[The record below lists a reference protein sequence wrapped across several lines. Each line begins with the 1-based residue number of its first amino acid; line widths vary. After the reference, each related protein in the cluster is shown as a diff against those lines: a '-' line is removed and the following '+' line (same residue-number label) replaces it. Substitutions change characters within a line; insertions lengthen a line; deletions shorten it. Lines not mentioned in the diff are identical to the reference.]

1 MNYRFLNKNNILSA
15 LLCLASVALPGIA
28 HAVDDDVDGIDD
40 SIDNCPTIKN
50 PDQKNWDGDTWILNN
65 PDTGGDACDE
75 DDDNDGYK
83 DTVDLFPH
91 NAAEWADN
99 DKDGI
104 GDNADPD
111 DDNDGVLDFND
122 PKTGKND
129 NCPLIANKDQLNTDG
144 DGMGNVCDDD
154 DDNDGYP
161 DISDAF
167 PLDKKEWSD
176 RDGDGN
182 GDNADIDND
191 NDSIPDDED
200 DDDDSDLKKDNVDN
214 CKWIKNFDLLNTDD
228 DGMGDAC
235 DDDDDNDGYKDI
247 VDAFPKN
254 AKQWKDSDGDSV
266 GDNNSTTT
274 PADPAGDIF
283 PSDPSEW
290 ADHDND
296 TVGNNRDPDD
306 DNDGIPDRIE
316 QITKRYNTSNELIDE
331 LNPLNDNDAVK
342 DMDDDSHSNLAEYHA
357 GSSLTST
364 IDTPLTRP
372 PRQYKIITNRG
383 ITGDS
388 LGSSVAISGN
398 TVAAGAPN
406 GYIVSNNNQ
415 LASQRGG
422 AHLFTTS
429 DGGATWQQSAKIIP
443 TSSAHTRLGK
453 AVALANGGTDL
464 LLSADG
470 TNNAGIVFI
479 YTLSAGVWAS
489 TQTLTA
495 ADSGTSS
502 NNNQGFGNSIAISG
516 DTALISAPGTNTSGN
531 FSGAVYI
538 YVRNASSNLWEY
550 KATLKGNDTTT
561 QNFFGSSIALEGGRA
576 VVGASGVSNRGANSG
591 KVYVFEG
598 SGASWSQTASFQDDD
613 TGAGHYFGSSVAL
626 SGDTVNPPDTLVVG
640 AIGVSGTGANS
651 GAAYVFKL
659 GSGVWTPQPILTA
672 PASDAAAQ
680 LFFGYSTLMI
690 DNQTL
695 MVGTPYAN
703 SRGKSSTGGVYIYR
717 LNGGNWLFNGKM
729 QSHDRQSGDSYG
741 ISLAYATP
749 TLIVGAPGV
758 DDNGDGAGA
767 AYSVNLTGIAA
778 DNETDISNV
787 TGDTIAD
794 AFDNCLGLSNS
805 DQANLDGDD
814 KGDACDDDID
824 GDGALNGADAFP
836 LDSNERL
843 DKDGDGMGDNIDPD
857 ADADGIPDRIE
868 VALGLNPLDPADA
881 LLNPDGDKDSN
892 GNDYTNLAEYLAGTD
907 INSAADNPGLLK
919 ATYQKLISK
928 DGTLNDN
935 FGSSA
940 AIAGDYAIIGAVNGK
955 KNGVSSGAAY
965 IFEKDGAGNW
975 SQKAKL
981 VASDAT
987 NLAKFGS
994 SVAIFGN
1001 VAVVGAPGVSHGV
1014 YINAG
1019 AVYIFQR
1026 DGSGNWSEI
1035 KKLTA
1040 DDAATN
1046 HAFGSSVAINSSS
1059 RVVVGAP
1066 GAHKNSSVTNTG
1078 ALYLFN
1084 FDGSNWQQQSK
1095 LTAFDS
1101 KSGDGF
1107 GTSVAVSGDLVMAG
1121 APLAD
1126 SINYAT
1132 GAVYLFRHDGG
1143 GSWSEKRKLVASNG
1157 LKGDRFGSSIAFGTL
1172 IQTVATI
1179 PTYFGTLAVGA
1190 PGRGDNGANAGAVYA
1205 FNYRSTGNFND
1216 DSRWLQESS
1225 HFKARDGMLLDGL
1238 AGSVALT
1245 FTVDGDGK
1253 RSATIVA
1260 GAKLRDSKQVDSGAV
1275 YLFTQTS
1282 GNSWVQQTP
1291 LTSSSSRSYD
1301 SFGSSVA
1308 INSGKQLLIGANG
1321 SDDNDFD
1328 AGAAFIVGY
1337 SDADNPDEI
1346 DPAITNPAT
1355 SNKRPDGIYTAFD
1368 NCPVIFNPDQLN
1380 NDQNFT
1386 NGDNLGDA
1394 CDDDDDNDGVKDV
1407 DDAFPLDPR
1416 EWLDTDGDGIGNNS
1430 DDDDDNDGIPD
1441 TVEIATATK
1450 PLVNDAHEDKDGDG
1464 LSNLKEFQLG
1474 TGINKPD
1481 SDDDTFNDGVED
1493 YYGTSP
1499 NNQGITPVSIISKS
1513 PLKPVIKPIASPLPL
1528 TTRSFDTEPF
1538 GDTGNNDRD
1547 KQEIIENP
1555 ANSQKDY
1562 LTESD
1567 WEINSFIT
1575 FSDSG
1580 RILRRNLRGITSA
1593 ADEIK
1598 VRKLTIAD
1606 GILLPGGRY
1615 WIRTRHRDGTYW
1627 SLWSDPVEINVSTEG
1642 SHDSDKNGVDD
1653 RYDAGLGFDVD
1664 GNGTVDPETIEPAI
1678 IKLRNAGDNSIIGIQ
1693 LSSGARFSQLTAIP
1707 FSALPARHAANGRM
1721 PYGLINFRIEDL
1733 VSTDTSPAQVTIS
1746 FYLPTA
1752 PDATGRWY
1760 KYNPSDDTLTDMTTR
1775 VEIIDKKVNLTLKD
1789 GEEFDADGV
1798 VNGVVVDPSGLY
1810 FLLTDEE
1817 KLSGYKAG
1825 ALSPLLL
1832 LGLLLCWPLRRLG
1845 RKKQG

>member
-1 MNYRFLNKNNILSA
+1 MKYRFLNKNNILSA

-28 HAVDDDVDGIDD
+28 HAADSDGDGIDD
-40 SIDNCPTIKN
+40 SIDNCPIKN

-75 DDDNDGYK
+75 DDDNDGHK

-129 NCPLIANKDQLNTDG
+129 NCPLIANKDQLDTDG
-144 DGMGNVCDDD
+144 DGIGNVCDDD

-161 DISDAF
+161 DINDAF
-167 PLDKKEWSD
+167 PLDKDEWSD
-176 RDGDGN
+176 RDGDGI
-182 GDNADIDND
+182 GDNTDIDND
-191 NDSIPDDED
+191 NDGIPDDDDPD
-200 DDDDSDLKKDNVDN
+200 DDNDGVLDVADPVTLKDDN
-214 CKWIKNFDLLNTDD
+214 CRFITNKDQLDTDG
-228 DGMGDAC
+228 DGIGDAC
-235 DDDDDNDGYKDI
+235 DGDDDNDGYLDI
-247 VDAFPKN
+247 NDAFPKN
-254 AKQWKDSDGDSV
+254 AKQWIDSDGDGV
-266 GDNNSTTT
+266 GDNNSTTI
-274 PADPAGDIF
+274 PADPLGDAF
-283 PSDPSEW
+283 PDDPNEW
-290 ADHDND
+290 ADND
-296 TVGNNRDPDD
+296 SDTIGDNRDPDD

-316 QITKRYNTSNELIDE
+316 LATKRYNASNVLIGELD
-331 LNPLNDNDAVK
+331 PLDNSDAAK
-342 DMDDDSHSNLAEYHA
+342 DLDGDGFSNLEEYRA
-357 GSSLTST
+357 GSSLTNVN
-364 IDTPLTRP
+364 DTPNTRQ
-372 PRQYKIITNRG
+372 PRQYKLINNLG
-383 ITGDS
+383 IQGDS
-388 LGSSVAISGN
+388 LGAAVALLGS
-398 TVAAGAPN
+398 TAVTGAPN
-406 GYIVSNNNQ
+406 GYLISNNNQ
-415 LASQRGG
+415 LASHRGG
-422 AHLFTTS
+422 ALLFTTTDS
-429 DGGATWQQSAKIIP
+429 GSSWQQGAKFIP
-443 TSSAHTRLGK
+443 TTSAHTRLGK
-453 AVALANGGTDL
+453 AVALANSGNDL
-464 LLSADG
+464 FLSADG
-470 TNNAGIVFI
+470 TN
-479 YTLSAGVWAS
+479 SAGVVFLYTFNSGSWGIH
-489 TQTLTA
+489 QTLTA

-502 NNNQGFGNSIAISG
+502 NNNQGFGNSIAIAG
-516 DTALISAPGTNTSGN
+516 DTALISAPGTSSSGN
-531 FSGAVYI
+531 FAGAVYI
-538 YVRNASSNLWEY
+538 YVRNTTTNLWEY
-550 KATLKGNDTTT
+550 KTTLKGNDTAT
-561 QNFFGSSIALEGGRA
+561 QHFFGSSIALEGTRA
-576 VVGASGVSNRGANSG
+576 IIGASGVSNKGANSG

-598 SGASWSQTASFQDDD
+598 SGSSWGQTASFQGSD
-613 TGAGHYFGSSVAL
+613 TTAGHYFGGSVAL
-626 SGDTVNPPDTLVVG
+626 SGDTLVVG
-640 AIGVSGTGANS
+640 ASGASDSGANS
-651 GAAYVFKL
+651 GASYVFKL
-659 GSGVWTPQPILTA
+659 TTGLWTQQTKLVA
-672 PASDAAAQ
+672 PGATSQ

-695 MVGTPYAN
+695 MVGTPWAN
-703 SRGKSSTGGVYIYR
+703 SRGKSNTGGLYIYR
-717 LNGGNWLFNGKM
+717 LVSGSWLFNGKM
-729 QSHDRQSGDSYG
+729 QSHDPQSGDYYASSVAY
-741 ISLAYATP
+741 SLINTIP
-749 TLIVGAPGV
+749 TLLVGAPGV

-767 AYSVNLTGIAA
+767 AYSVNLSGINVDGDG
-778 DNETDISNV
+778 DN
-787 TGDTIAD
+787 IAY
-794 AFDNCLGLSNS
+794 AFDNCPDNSNPNQEDLDNDGLG
-805 DQANLDGDD
+805 DI
-814 KGDACDDDID
+814 CDPDRD
-824 GDGALNGADAFP
+824 GDGVDNGPDIFP
-836 LDSNERL
+836 DDPNESLDS
-843 DKDGDGMGDNIDPD
+843 DGDGMGDNIDPD
-857 ADADGIPDRIE
+857 ADNDGIPDRIE
-868 VALGLNPLDPADA
+868 VALGLNPLDPSDA
-881 LLNPDGDKDSN
+881 ALDLDGDGYS
-892 GNDYTNLAEYLAGTD
+892 NLAEYRAGTN
-907 INSAADNPGLLK
+907 INDKNDHPGNLSAS
-919 ATYQKLISK
+919 YSKLITN
-928 DGTLNDN
+928 DGTLNDR
-935 FGSSA
+935 FGSSSV
-940 AIAGDYAIIGAVNGK
+940 ISDNYAIIGAVNGK
-955 KNGVSSGAAY
+955 KNGVSTGAVY
-965 IFEKDGAGNW
+965 VFERDTGTGKW
-975 SQKAKL
+975 LQKAKL
-981 VASDAT
+981 FASDAT
-987 NLAKFGS
+987 NVARFGS
-994 SVAIFGN
+994 SVALFNDI
-1001 VAVVGAPGVSHGV
+1001 AVVGAPGATNNSST
-1014 YINAG
+1014 NAG
-1019 AVYIFQR
+1019 AIYLFQR
-1026 DGSGNWSEI
+1026 NITTGNWAEI

-1040 DDAATN
+1040 SDAATN
-1046 HAFGSSVAINSSS
+1046 HVFGSSVAINSSS

-1066 GAHKNSSVTNTG
+1066 GAHKNSRVANTG

-1084 FDGSNWQQQSK
+1084 FDGSDWQQQSK

-1157 LKGDRFGSSIAFGTL
+1157 LNGDRFGSSIAFGSL
-1172 IQTVATI
+1172 VQTVATI

-1190 PGRGDNGANAGAVYA
+1190 PGRGDNGANSGAVYA
-1205 FNYRSTGNFND
+1205 FNYSSTGNFND
-1216 DSRWLQESS
+1216 DSRWLQEGS

-1260 GAKLRDSKQVDSGAV
+1260 GAKQRDSKQVDSGAV

-1291 LTSSSSRSYD
+1291 LTSSSSRSFDY
-1301 SFGSSVA
+1301 FGSSVA
-1308 INSGKQLLIGANG
+1308 INSNKQLLIGANG

-1328 AGAAFIVGY
+1328 AGATFIVGY

-1346 DPAITNPAT
+1346 DPAITNPNI

-1368 NCPVIFNPDQLN
+1368 NCPDIFNPDQLN

-1407 DDAFPLDPR
+1407 DDAFPFDPR

-1441 TVEIATATK
+1441 TVEIEAGTN

-1464 LSNLKEFQLG
+1464 LSNLKEFQIG
-1474 TGINKPD
+1474 TQINNPD

-1499 NNQGITPVSIISKS
+1499 NDAAITPVSIIATS

-1538 GDTGNNDRD
+1538 KDAADNDPTSG
-1547 KQEIIENP
+1547 K
-1555 ANSQKDY
+1555 KDY

-1627 SLWSDPVEINVSTEG
+1627 SIWSDPVEINVSTEG

-1664 GNGTVDPETIEPAI
+1664 GNGTVDPETIEPGI

-1707 FSALPARHAANGRM
+1707 FSTLPARHAANGRM

-1825 ALSPLLL
+1825 AFSPLLL

-1845 RKKQG
+1845 RKK

>member
-15 LLCLASVALPGIA
+15 LLCLASVALPGIV

-40 SIDNCPTIKN
+40 SIDNCPFVKN

-214 CKWIKNFDLLNTDD
+214 CKWIKNFDQLDTDG

-254 AKQWKDSDGDSV
+254 AKQWKDSDGDGV
-266 GDNNSTTT
+266 GDNNNTTAT
-274 PADPAGDIF
+274 IDPKGDKF
-283 PSDPSEW
+283 PTNPSEW
-290 ADHDND
+290 ADND
-296 TVGNNRDPDD
+296 DDTIGDNRDPDD
-306 DNDGIPDRIE
+306 DNDGIPDSIE
-316 QITKRYNTSNELIDE
+316 ISYA
-331 LNPLNDNDAVK
+331 LNPQVA
-342 DMDDDSHSNLAEYHA
+342 DSAAGADSDGFSNLVEYRA
-357 GSSLTST
+357 GSSPKVTA
-364 IDTPLTRP
+364 DTPNTRQ
-372 PRQYKIITNRG
+372 PRQYKLINSLG
-383 ITGDS
+383 IQGDS
-388 LGSSVAISGN
+388 LGAAVALLGSTAI
-398 TVAAGAPN
+398 TGAPN
-406 GYIVSNNNQ
+406 GYLISNNNQ
-415 LASQRGG
+415 LASHRGG
-422 AHLFTTS
+422 ALLFTTADS
-429 DGGATWQQSAKIIP
+429 GSSWQQGAKFIP
-443 TSSAHTRLGK
+443 TTSAHTRLGK
-453 AVALANGGTDL
+453 AVALANSGNDL
-464 LLSADG
+464 FLSADG
-470 TNNAGIVFI
+470 TN
-479 YTLSAGVWAS
+479 SAGVVFLYTFNSGSWGIH
-489 TQTLTA
+489 QTLTA

-502 NNNQGFGNSIAISG
+502 NNNQGFGNSIVVSG
-516 DTALISAPGTNTSGN
+516 NTALISAPGTSSSGN
-531 FSGAVYI
+531 FAGAAYI
-538 YVRNASSNLWEY
+538 YVRNNTTNLWEY
-550 KATLKGNDTTT
+550 KATLKGNDTAT
-561 QNFFGSSIALEGGRA
+561 QHFFGSSIALEGGRA

-695 MVGTPYAN
+695 MVGTPWAN
-703 SRGKSSTGGVYIYR
+703 SRGKSNTGGLYIYR
-717 LNGGNWLFNGKM
+717 LVSGNWLFNGKM
-729 QSHDRQSGDSYG
+729 QSHDQQSGDYYASSVAY
-741 ISLAYATP
+741 SLINTTP
-749 TLIVGAPGV
+749 TLLVGAPGV
-758 DDNGDGAGA
+758 NDNGDGAGA
-767 AYSVNLTGIAA
+767 AYSVNLSTINVDSDGDNIA
-778 DNETDISNV
+778 N
-787 TGDTIAD
+787 
-794 AFDNCLGLSNS
+794 AFDNCPDNSNPNQE
-805 DQANLDGDD
+805 DLDNDGFGDI
-814 KGDACDDDID
+814 CDPDRD
-824 GDGALNGADAFP
+824 GDGVDNGPDIFP
-836 LDSNERL
+836 DDPNERL
-843 DKDGDGMGDNIDPD
+843 DKDIDGMGDNIDPD
-857 ADADGIPDRIE
+857 ADDDGIPDRIE
-868 VALGLNPLDPADA
+868 VALGLNPLDASDK
-881 LLNPDGDKDSN
+881 LLDLDGDTYSN
-892 GNDYTNLAEYLAGTD
+892 LDEYRAGTA
-907 INSAADNPGLLK
+907 INDKNDNPGKLT
-919 ATYQKLISK
+919 ASYSKLITK
-928 DGTLNDN
+928 DGTLNDR
-935 FGSSA
+935 FGSSSV
-940 AIAGDYAIIGAVNGK
+940 ISDNYAIIGAVNGK
-955 KNGVSSGAAY
+955 KNGVSTGAVY
-965 IFEKDGAGNW
+965 VFERDTGTGKW
-975 SQKAKL
+975 LQKAKL
-981 VASDAT
+981 FASDAT
-987 NLAKFGS
+987 NVARFGS
-994 SVAIFGN
+994 SVALFNDI
-1001 VAVVGAPGVSHGV
+1001 AVVGAPGATNNSST
-1014 YINAG
+1014 NAG
-1019 AVYIFQR
+1019 AVYLFQR
-1026 DGSGNWSEI
+1026 NITTGNWEEI

-1040 DDAATN
+1040 SDVATN

-1066 GAHKNSSVTNTG
+1066 GAHKNSSVANTG

-1084 FDGSNWQQQSK
+1084 FDGSDWQQQSK

-1205 FNYRSTGNFND
+1205 FNYSSTGNFND

-1346 DPAITNPAT
+1346 DPAITNPAI

-1368 NCPVIFNPDQLN
+1368 NCPDIFNPDQLN

-1394 CDDDDDNDGVKDV
+1394 CDDNDDNDGVKDV
-1407 DDAFPLDPR
+1407 DDTFPFDPR

-1441 TVEIATATK
+1441 IAEIAAATK

-1845 RKKQG
+1845 RRR